1 MIDILQIP
9 DLVEVQ
15 TEENSKCSDRA
26 TVSFKRTSYGLQ
38 VHCEAPEERVRFIIL
53 RWKGCFAENT
63 KALGDIWTGFPSY
76 LQWENDCMGKIFSW
90 YFMASLGEEHQGYG
104 VMTQARALCFWE
116 IRKTELVLYLD
127 VRCGSVGVKLGP
139 RRLHAA
145 TIVSAQYEK
154 MSSHKAV
161 SLFCRKMCGY
171 AIVPHAPVYGVA
183 GCAAEQKKKSKTELC
198 RDAEYL
204 AKLTEGMENRP
215 YFWINKNDFPEWK
228 GFAAELCGMNLN
240 AGIGFR
246 PLLEGVQEAS
256 EETTLHQGMAL
267 DPSHPKILKKVSANV
282 KEMCKEGYSLLIF
295 DGSSVDVF
303 GRIEDEG
310 YPFSVSGDWHFYDEA
325 KTSAEIIMNFY
336 HIIREAAGPYGAVIM
351 GCNAIGHLGTG
362 FMHIHTPE
370 TVEEMFHSDN
380 AYLSVNS
387 VAFRLPQH
395 RNFFFIHPGV
405 LAAEAIH
412 WEKVRPA
419 VHMIARS
426 GIPLFLT
433 VNNPEQMMNEDIR
446 EIFAEASGM
455 HLEMEPVDW
464 EQSGLPSV
472 WEVDG
477 ENIIYEWDY

>member
-26 TVSFKRTSYGLQ
+26 KVSFKRTSYGLQ

-183 GCAAEQKKKSKTELC
+183 GCAAEQKKK
-198 RDAEYL
+198 
-204 AKLTEGMENRP
+204 
-215 YFWINKNDFPEWK
+215 
-228 GFAAELCGMNLN
+228 
-240 AGIGFR
+240 
-246 PLLEGVQEAS
+246 
-256 EETTLHQGMAL
+256 
-267 DPSHPKILKKVSANV
+267 VSANV

-303 GRIEDEG
+303 GRTEDEG

-405 LAAEAIH
+405 LAADSIH

-433 VNNPEQMMNEDIR
+433 VNNPGQMMNEDIR